1 MWSAGRDQECSGGVD
16 TAAQPTC
23 SGIVQTPQQ
32 FMETLGQY

>member
-1 MWSAGRDQECSGGVD
+1 VD